1 MENQPQSKTERAI
14 AAYNS
19 LWKEQNEI
27 YSAAA
32 RSFGLSDS
40 AMWILY
46 FLRLN
51 NGTCQQK
58 ELASSLSQPKQ
69 TTNSAVKQL
78 ERGGYVTLKC
88 GSDRRC
94 RLVELTPKGS
104 GLAVSTSDH
113 VIAAERET
121 WGDFTEEEQDSL
133 IELLSK
139 YNKRLK
145 TRMEEKNEKSRRNSA
160 FGSLHASAAHAIL
173 PAIDS
178 DDGLYVYIRSC

>member
-1 MENQPQSKTERAI
+1 MCDRGVQQSVEGTERDIFRSCQELRAVRQRDVDTVFSE
-14 AAYNS
+14 A
-19 LWKEQNEI
+19 EQRNMPAEG
-27 YSAAA
+27 ACK
-32 RSFGLSDS
+32 L
-40 AMWILY
+40 
-46 FLRLN
+46 
-51 NGTCQQK
+51 
-58 ELASSLSQPKQ
+58 LSQPKQ

-145 TRMEEKNEKSRRNSA
+145 TRMEEKNEK
-160 FGSLHASAAHAIL
+160 
-173 PAIDS
+173 
-178 DDGLYVYIRSC
+178 

>member
-1 MENQPQSKTERAI
+1 MKNKEKTENNPQSKTDRAI

-32 RSFGLSDS
+32 RRFGLSDS

-46 FLRLN
+46 FLRLSD
-51 NGTCQQK
+51 GVCQQK
-58 ELASSLSQPKQ
+58 ELASSMSQPKQ
-69 TTNSAVKQL
+69 TTNSSVKQL
-78 ERGGYVTLKC
+78 EREGYVTLRS

-104 GLAVSTSDH
+104 ELAQRTSDH
-113 VIAAERET
+113 VIAAECET
-121 WGDFTEEEQDSL
+121 WEDFTECEQEDL
-133 IELLSK
+133 IKLLSK

-145 TRMEEKNEKSRRNSA
+145 MRMEENNEE
-160 FGSLHASAAHAIL
+160 
-173 PAIDS
+173 
-178 DDGLYVYIRSC
+178 

>member
-1 MENQPQSKTERAI
+1 MRSRRTTVCGRNRTRYIPQLPGASGCPT
-14 AAYNS
+14 
-19 LWKEQNEI
+19 
-27 YSAAA
+27 A
-32 RSFGLSDS
+32 R
-40 AMWILY
+40 
-46 FLRLN
+46 
-51 NGTCQQK
+51 C
-58 ELASSLSQPKQ
+58 
-69 TTNSAVKQL
+69 
-78 ERGGYVTLKC
+78 GYVTLKC

-145 TRMEEKNEKSRRNSA
+145 TRMEEKNEK
-160 FGSLHASAAHAIL
+160 
-173 PAIDS
+173 
-178 DDGLYVYIRSC
+178 

>member
-1 MENQPQSKTERAI
+1 MKNKEKVENQPQSKTECAI

-69 TTNSAVKQL
+69 TTNSAVKQ
-78 ERGGYVTLKC
+78 LKC

-145 TRMEEKNEKSRRNSA
+145 TRMEEKNEK
-160 FGSLHASAAHAIL
+160 
-173 PAIDS
+173 
-178 DDGLYVYIRSC
+178 

>member
-1 MENQPQSKTERAI
+1 MKNKEKMENQPQSKTERAI

-104 GLAVSTSDH
+104 GLAVSTSD
-113 VIAAERET
+113 
-121 WGDFTEEEQDSL
+121 L
-133 IELLSK
+133 
-139 YNKRLK
+139 
-145 TRMEEKNEKSRRNSA
+145 
-160 FGSLHASAAHAIL
+160 
-173 PAIDS
+173 
-178 DDGLYVYIRSC
+178 

>member
-1 MENQPQSKTERAI
+1 MCDRGVQQSVEGTERDIFRSCQELRAVRQRDVDTVFSEAEQRNMPAEGACKLPV
-14 AAYNS
+14 AAETDHQQRC
-19 LWKEQNEI
+19 K
-27 YSAAA
+27 AA
-32 RSFGLSDS
+32 R
-40 AMWILY
+40 ARRI
-46 FLRLN
+46 R
-51 NGTCQQK
+51 
-58 ELASSLSQPKQ
+58 P
-69 TTNSAVKQL
+69 
-78 ERGGYVTLKC
+78 LKC

-145 TRMEEKNEKSRRNSA
+145 TRMEEKNEK
-160 FGSLHASAAHAIL
+160 
-173 PAIDS
+173 
-178 DDGLYVYIRSC
+178 

>member
-1 MENQPQSKTERAI
+1 MKNKEKVENQPQSKTECAI

-69 TTNSAVKQL
+69 TTTSAVKQL

-104 GLAVSTSDH
+104 GLAMSTSDH

-145 TRMEEKNEKSRRNSA
+145 TRMEEKNEK
-160 FGSLHASAAHAIL
+160 
-173 PAIDS
+173 
-178 DDGLYVYIRSC
+178 

>member
-1 MENQPQSKTERAI
+1 MPAEGACKLPV
-14 AAYNS
+14 AA
-19 LWKEQNEI
+19 ETDHQ
-27 YSAAA
+27 
-32 RSFGLSDS
+32 R
-40 AMWILY
+40 
-46 FLRLN
+46 
-51 NGTCQQK
+51 
-58 ELASSLSQPKQ
+58 
-69 TTNSAVKQL
+69 AVKQL

-104 GLAVSTSDH
+104 GLAMSTADH

-145 TRMEEKNEKSRRNSA
+145 TRMEEKNEK
-160 FGSLHASAAHAIL
+160 
-173 PAIDS
+173 
-178 DDGLYVYIRSC
+178 

>member
-1 MENQPQSKTERAI
+1 MCDRGVQQSVEGTERDI
-14 AAYNS
+14 F
-19 LWKEQNEI
+19 
-27 YSAAA
+27 
-32 RSFGLSDS
+32 RSCQE
-40 AMWILY
+40 
-46 FLRLN
+46 LRAVRQRDVDTVF

-104 GLAVSTSDH
+104 GLAMSTSDH

-145 TRMEEKNEKSRRNSA
+145 TRMEEKNEK
-160 FGSLHASAAHAIL
+160 
-173 PAIDS
+173 
-178 DDGLYVYIRSC
+178 

>member
-1 MENQPQSKTERAI
+1 
-14 AAYNS
+14 
-19 LWKEQNEI
+19 
-27 YSAAA
+27 
-32 RSFGLSDS
+32 
-40 AMWILY
+40 MWILY

-104 GLAVSTSDH
+104 GLAMSTADH

-145 TRMEEKNEKSRRNSA
+145 TRMEEKNEK
-160 FGSLHASAAHAIL
+160 
-173 PAIDS
+173 
-178 DDGLYVYIRSC
+178 

>member
-1 MENQPQSKTERAI
+1 MKNKEKVENQPQSKTERAI

-69 TTNSAVKQL
+69 TTNSAA
-78 ERGGYVTLKC
+78 
-88 GSDRRC
+88 D
-94 RLVELTPKGS
+94 
-104 GLAVSTSDH
+104 TS
-113 VIAAERET
+113 R
-121 WGDFTEEEQDSL
+121 S
-133 IELLSK
+133 
-139 YNKRLK
+139 
-145 TRMEEKNEKSRRNSA
+145 
-160 FGSLHASAAHAIL
+160 SAALTAAAASWSLRQRAAGL
-173 PAIDS
+173 P
-178 DDGLYVYIRSC
+178 